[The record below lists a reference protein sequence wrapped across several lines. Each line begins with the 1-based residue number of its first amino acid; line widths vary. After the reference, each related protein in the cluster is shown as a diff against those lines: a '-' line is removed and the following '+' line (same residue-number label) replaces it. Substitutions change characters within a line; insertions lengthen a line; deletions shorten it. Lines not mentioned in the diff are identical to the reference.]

1 MGERRG
7 WSPRDEHDFRPGA
20 QELLHTASFEFG
32 FLLDRGY
39 PRESAC
45 TFVGNRYQ
53 LTERQRLVL
62 LRSTCGSLKAKER
75 LAKLHLLGDTAYE
88 DVCLDGFNV
97 LIPLEAAL
105 SGAPIILAE
114 DGSIRDLAGISG
126 TWHPLPCTYQAL
138 DLLLAPLGD
147 AHPRSITVF
156 LDAPVSNSGRLA
168 ALFREE
174 AQKFCSCSVT
184 VELVRSCDRMLAG
197 KSFVAS
203 NDSHVIDAAC
213 SWLSIDR
220 EAMAGLDDVWLLDFS
235 EHEKG
240 SIPL

>member
-1 MGERRG
+1 MVERRG
-7 WSPRDEHDFRPGA
+7 WSPHDERDFRPEA
-20 QELLHTASFEFG
+20 QELLHKASFELG

-62 LRSTCGSLKAKER
+62 LRSTCGTLKTRER
-75 LAKLHLLGDTAYE
+75 AAKLRPVGDAE
-88 DVCLDGFNV
+88 GSDVSLDGFNV

-126 TWHPLPCTYQAL
+126 TWHPLSCTQQAL
-138 DLLLAPLGD
+138 DLLLAPLGE

-168 ALFREE
+168 ALYREE
-174 AQKFCSCSVT
+174 AARHCSCPVS

-197 KSFVAS
+197 KGFVAS
-203 NDSHVIDAAC
+203 NDSHVIDTSA
-213 SWLSIDR
+213 SWLS
-220 EAMAGLDDVWLLDFS
+220 LDQPALASVHDAFLLDFR
-235 EHEKG
+235 
-240 SIPL
+240 P